1 MCKHWELFKTY
12 TYCYKSC
19 DNNVLQITI
28 KEEDRLSSI
37 VADID
42 EDVKIV
48 PRSSFVKTPTGLVV
62 PNRSFEGNDCLLYF
76 RIRQVSEFLC
86 FFANVYFR
94 TIVNKLLFQ
103 LHKNVK
109 FAFRNNLAQYFLDS
123 VNVGISFQRV

>member
-1 MCKHWELFKTY
+1 MCKHWELFKIY
-12 TYCYKSC
+12 TNCYKSC

-76 RIRQVSEFLC
+76 RMRQVSESCIRVFVG
-86 FFANVYFR
+86 FFC
-94 TIVNKLLFQ
+94 KCLLQDNFKQ
-103 LHKNVK
+103 I
-109 FAFRNNLAQYFLDS
+109 AFS
-123 VNVGISFQRV
+123 IS